1 MKMKTNTKKGSKF
14 YFVTG
19 FFQIFISL
27 LSSRGN
33 CPHKPNSAEL
43 TSQKLSITQEKIPLK
58 ILSRRKSKS
67 KKCNLANCNVLGRLE
82 LRLLFVGH
90 WIPESKHVARNYS
103 PLLVKLQTLHVFPPQ
118 VCILICISWQFK
130 PYILFLTWRGLEI

>member
-1 MKMKTNTKKGSKF
+1 MKMKTNTKKG
-14 YFVTG
+14 TG
-19 FFQIFISL
+19 FFQISISL

-58 ILSRRKSKS
+58 ILSRSKSTS

-82 LRLLFVGH
+82 LRLLFVQ
-90 WIPESKHVARNYS
+90 S
-103 PLLVKLQTLHVFPPQ
+103 LV
-118 VCILICISWQFK
+118 
-130 PYILFLTWRGLEI
+130 FLKRE